1 MDHTITIY
9 SLTLI
14 PAIIGALCLFYIN
27 FIAPIIFKLWI
38 IPKIESRHNDY
49 IKLDALTYFT
59 PFANWFFPAMEVS
72 LFIVCK
78 YLGFEIQGT
87 KNPRPGTMME
97 SLKNV
102 NYNIDNA
109 TRSEILASFITII
122 TIIYIIY
129 YNFNCIF
136 TFLS

>member
-49 IKLDALTYFT
+49 IKLDA
-59 PFANWFFPAMEVS
+59 
-72 LFIVCK
+72 
-78 YLGFEIQGT
+78 
-87 KNPRPGTMME
+87 
-97 SLKNV
+97 
-102 NYNIDNA
+102 
-109 TRSEILASFITII
+109 
-122 TIIYIIY
+122 
-129 YNFNCIF
+129 
-136 TFLS
+136 

>member
-1 MDHTITIY
+1 
-9 SLTLI
+9 
-14 PAIIGALCLFYIN
+14 
-27 FIAPIIFKLWI
+27 
-38 IPKIESRHNDY
+38 
-49 IKLDALTYFT
+49 
-59 PFANWFFPAMEVS
+59 MEVS

-122 TIIYIIY
+122 TIISFI
-129 YNFNCIF
+129 
-136 TFLS
+136 LSITILIAYSHFYPEATPHSH